1 MCTSVPSLRICS
13 PAVLQLLSKPDT
25 LIMALCYSS
34 WNKEIDRTKLIGC
47 GKTQEGTSLCL
58 KGCFQGE
65 EKLSRG
71 KRSLTHR
78 QPNFEIGAGQ
88 KRSWWCMEA
97 APHRDS
103 YHLSFF
109 WGFYSDFSDLEH
121 PAACCI
127 TFKLH
132 FHLFVLLV
140 FSFAFLLFHFFPEES
155 ARLKLHVARS
165 WTPRGWTN
173 RWIPKWASLE
183 GCWRLSTKGCP
194 SNRSRHDLDSLSRT
208 LPVVFHVWDESC
220 CAETHLQSLAG
231 CLQFQCETTDW
242 QAVHEASPQRG
253 GGHVAIFF
261 ASFPGLLD
269 REFRWTDPTGPRMT
283 QG

>member
-1 MCTSVPSLRICS
+1 
-13 PAVLQLLSKPDT
+13 
-25 LIMALCYSS
+25 
-34 WNKEIDRTKLIGC
+34 
-47 GKTQEGTSLCL
+47 
-58 KGCFQGE
+58 
-65 EKLSRG
+65 
-71 KRSLTHR
+71 
-78 QPNFEIGAGQ
+78 
-88 KRSWWCMEA
+88 
-97 APHRDS
+97 
-103 YHLSFF
+103 
-109 WGFYSDFSDLEH
+109 LEH

-132 FHLFVLLV
+132 FYLFVLLV